1 MEIQNK
7 VPVSSLNHSQDRLSG
22 PTWSEETLLHFKNN
36 RGEKAHDNH
45 SNCSIGIYSIGVIQC
60 SGAVFR
66 PRLKVCKRSWRFSAW
81 EKSKQYPE
89 IHDLVKY
96 LVYWVAGTKLIFLLL
111 LTVIIIFADAET
123 QRISVMALVIAILS
137 FYWRLFPLI
146 RKMDQSG
153 QIEPKNYSI
162 VLGGMIF
169 VFVTVLL
176 IAVMM

>member
-1 MEIQNK
+1 MTIIQI
-7 VPVSSLNHSQDRLSG
+7 VVSGFILLELSNVAALYFAPG
-22 PTWSEETLLHFKNN
+22 SKYAN
-36 RGEKAHDNH
+36 AV
-45 SNCSIGIYSIGVIQC
+45 GV
-60 SGAVFR
+60 
-66 PRLKVCKRSWRFSAW
+66 FSAW

-123 QRISVMALVIAILS
+123 QRISVMALIVAILS

>member
-1 MEIQNK
+1 MTIIQIAI
-7 VPVSSLNHSQDRLSG
+7 SGFILLELSNVVALYFAPG
-22 PTWSEETLLHFKNN
+22 SKYAN
-36 RGEKAHDNH
+36 AV
-45 SNCSIGIYSIGVIQC
+45 GV
-60 SGAVFR
+60 
-66 PRLKVCKRSWRFSAW
+66 FSAW

-146 RKMDQSG
+146 RKMDQNG
-153 QIEPKNYSI
+153 QIEPKNYSV
-162 VLGGMIF
+162 VLGIMIF
-169 VFVTVLL
+169 AFAAILL
-176 IAVMM
+176 IAAFI